1 MLVAT
6 GVANKDKRWR
16 VGAAP
21 RRERF
26 RRVSRETLQATTSRE
41 GDSGS
46 LLERVRRLE
55 DTHAVIEVERLQ
67 PHPLERA
74 AGVPAT
80 NDGNDQSQA
89 TALAS
94 FEHWRSGLS
103 SGLLTTDRPTGS

>member
-6 GVANKDKRWR
+6 GVADKGKRWH

-26 RRVSRETLQATTSRE
+26 RRASRETLHATTSRE

-55 DTHAVIEVERLQ
+55 DTHEVIEVARLQ

-74 AGVPAT
+74 PGVPAT
-80 NDGNDQSQA
+80 NHGNDQSQA
-89 TALAS
+89 AALVS
-94 FEHWRSGLS
+94 FAHWRSGLS